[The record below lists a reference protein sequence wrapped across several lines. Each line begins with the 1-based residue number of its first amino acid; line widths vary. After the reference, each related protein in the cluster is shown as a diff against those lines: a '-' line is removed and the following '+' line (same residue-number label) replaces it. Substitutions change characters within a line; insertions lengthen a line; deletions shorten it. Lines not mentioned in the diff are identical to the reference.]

1 MRLNTQTDYAL
12 RLLMHLAV
20 NPGTLVTI
28 AEVSEHYGISKNHLM
43 KIAQTLGRLG
53 YIDTVRG
60 RAGGLRLGYP
70 AGRINVGTVVRHIE
84 GDFALVECFA
94 GRDGTCRI
102 TAACRLTSVLRQAVE
117 AFLDVLDQYTVE
129 NLVADNS
136 QLWKL
141 LKSEAAQ

>member
-43 KIAQTLGRLG
+43 KIAQTLGQLG

-60 RAGGLRLGYP
+60 RAGGLRLAYP
-70 AGRINVGTVVRHIE
+70 AARINVGTIVRHIE

-102 TAACRLTSVLRQAVE
+102 TAACRLSSVLKQAVE
-117 AFLDVLDQYTVE
+117 AFLQVLDQYSVE

-141 LKSEAAQ
+141 LKSEAV